1 MNLGTISAR
10 GATSL
15 AVPGQTVDVDD
26 SAAIGFR
33 TDGRLVVLHCTRTA
47 CELRDYRR
55 DGRVKVLA
63 TLAGGRR
70 ISCHDVDGQL
80 RFAVDGQ
87 TIFEYPKGR
96 ELWSLYRA

>member
-1 MNLGTISAR
+1 MELGTISAQA
-10 GATSL
+10 GAPL
-15 AVPGQTVDVDD
+15 AAPGLAVDVDD

-55 DGRVKVLA
+55 DGKVKVLA

-80 RFAVDGQ
+80 RFALDGQ